1 MAVAPRL
8 SRWRTL
14 GPDDASMGLAPQS
27 AANDASLRIR
37 WGLSPA
43 ATSSAEATSAPTPQ
57 VPSSA
62 GLARSHSASSSASSP
77 SISAVSARW
86 RLASARSAR
95 LAAPAAGSP
104 AASRRHRAQTL
115 TISGVLSPRS
125 RSLRCSGAVTATALI
140 WLAATVRAL
149 TAERRASDSVRI
161 ASTHPSADLGTAV
174 ASPLSAARAAV
185 SASTVSVLR
194 AAAPRLAVRA
204 VHLHHLDAGRG
215 EVPGEAR
222 TVPVPS
228 TPTRPTAPQDSQ
240 PASWSR
246 GNRPRT
252 PVPSS
257 RPAAS
262 TAAATMNVF
271 VGVDP
276 AEDSG
281 SVWCHNGDAS
291 SGIAPMCGTTG
302 RMADRTRLVFIKAP
316 MVTSARPVGARPAAA
331 PGRQITVKAPEG
343 HSRGKGQTRP
353 AARPHQY
360 ECRGWFCEE
369 LATNITDTV
378 MRTADLS
385 VGTESAHRSSIS
397 GSPSEP
403 LFMSVQRFARSQ
415 DRSCA

>member
-1 MAVAPRL
+1 MTPR
-8 SRWRTL
+8 W
-14 GPDDASMGLAPQS
+14 GWPPQS

-62 GLARSHSASSSASSP
+62 GLARSHSASSSVSSP

-104 AASRRHRAQTL
+104 AASMRHRAQTL

-149 TAERRASDSVRI
+149 TAERRTSDSVRI
-161 ASTHPSADLGTAV
+161 ASTQPSADLGTAV
-174 ASPLSAARAAV
+174 VSPLSAARAAV
-185 SASTVSVLR
+185 LGVDGVGL
-194 AAAPRLAVRA
+194 AAAASRLAVRA

-222 TVPVPS
+222 TVGS
-228 TPTRPTAPQDSQ
+228 GALDSDAAHRAPRLQ
-240 PASWSR
+240 PAGELVIAAGIGRELRRAQQPPGRVDR
-246 GNRPRT
+246 GGD
-252 PVPSS
+252 
-257 RPAAS
+257 
-262 TAAATMNVF
+262 MGVF

-281 SVWCHNGDAS
+281 SV
-291 SGIAPMCGTTG
+291 
-302 RMADRTRLVFIKAP
+302 
-316 MVTSARPVGARPAAA
+316 
-331 PGRQITVKAPEG
+331 
-343 HSRGKGQTRP
+343 
-353 AARPHQY
+353 
-360 ECRGWFCEE
+360 
-369 LATNITDTV
+369 
-378 MRTADLS
+378 
-385 VGTESAHRSSIS
+385 
-397 GSPSEP
+397 
-403 LFMSVQRFARSQ
+403 
-415 DRSCA
+415 